1 MICYESVIAY
11 GVMTSY
17 VNIIGDETIRT
28 RKCFGKIT
36 NDIIQ
41 FCSEISALS

>member
-41 FCSEISALS
+41 FFSEFSALS